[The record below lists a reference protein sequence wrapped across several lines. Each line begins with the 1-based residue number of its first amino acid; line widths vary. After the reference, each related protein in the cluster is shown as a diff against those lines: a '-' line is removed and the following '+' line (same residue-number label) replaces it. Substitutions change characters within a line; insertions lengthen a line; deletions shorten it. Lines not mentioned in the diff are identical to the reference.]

1 MPNPN
6 QPKKPKEVEINGKK
20 YSVPDT
26 YDSTK
31 HEVRIK
37 DDKLQIVN
45 IQGGD
50 VVSTH
55 DIKPASDTQTGSGQN
70 SQVSGEADNTPKP
83 EQQKKLTEKDKLVG
97 SGVYMNVQFSNVDET
112 IHDVIITNAGKFQ
125 ISVFL
130 VPKFTTSQRI
140 FTKQQAIFLKYG
152 DTVKSIVLQD
162 DIDNI
167 GLTGYIQV
175 DNRGSFLDAF
185 LGRHN
190 VYYVVINITK
200 YKDNEL
206 GVQQIQYKYEPYIFD
221 IDSVTNISSS
231 QKQEKILKIGL
242 VDIVTS
248 ILKTHS
254 IASVIKYDKDIVT
267 CGSYKYI
274 FSKILEYVKNYI
286 KVNTNNK
293 YQFKKDLL
301 YGENTVCLGRGY
313 NGYDADAGMT
323 QLIKSSFLKI
333 SRNASIMQAL
343 DILLVDCCTTMKTP
357 KSFSDNYMT
366 IGDVLIPFFFKQQY
380 PDPFGIYSQIWN
392 TGVKDGQSSETGTTT
407 GTNGSGQTGSTEQPA
422 TTTTPTTQTPSADDT
437 STTTPTTTTPTD
449 DSSGTTT
456 TTTRDIQPRTPTDS
470 GQDSSNKPTDST
482 GSSSTSSTTSTAT
495 NANQQNNNSGGGFI
509 AAVDRFFDQLPKN
522 DNKKNNMV
530 DFVTTS
536 TKNTTPILMR
546 QMTMRDIYMPF
557 FLAFA
562 DDKYSGIFQ
571 GINPQGESI
580 NDDDVML
587 LGHYHGQL
595 KSMQFNPIDMNS
607 VAKLWKNVIF
617 LDCSGKATCLNSTL
631 IFFSWFFDFF
641 QHVFLNSQK
650 RGLVSNVMPDFFM
663 LSRTQGIKHAQKQNE
678 TFENKFDEYNA
689 YTYATET
696 QDSVKQCLRLMGKNL
711 ASFTLVNDS
720 YTFTINGNLLRR
732 PNQIIKMWYKGNKKG
747 AYNQML
753 TYATNLLFGDFIYL
767 YVRKVTHKFVGSY
780 YDNDIVGCKIC
791 EQLNLM
797 KMLSGKNNKK
807 KATQ

>member
-1 MPNPN
+1 M
-6 QPKKPKEVEINGKK
+6 PKKVEIGGKQ
-20 YSVPDT
+20 YVVPDT

-37 DDKLQIVN
+37 DNKLQIVN
-45 IQGGD
+45 RNGGG

-55 DIKPASDTQTGSGQN
+55 DVKPASDTQTNSGQN
-70 SQVSGEADNTPKP
+70 SQASGGTDNTPAP

-97 SGVYMNVQFSNVDET
+97 SGIYMNVQFSNVDES

-130 VPKFTTSQRI
+130 VPKFTTGQKI

-221 IDSVTNISSS
+221 IDSVTNVSSS

-254 IASVIKYDKDIVT
+254 IASVIKFHKDIVQ

-274 FSKILEYVKNYI
+274 FEKILEYVKNYI

-301 YGENTVCLGRGY
+301 YGENTICFGRGY
-313 NGYDADAGMT
+313 NGYDAAAGMQ
-323 QLIKSSFLKI
+323 QLIKSSFSKI
-333 SRNASIMQAL
+333 PRNASIMQAL
-343 DILLVDCCTTMKTP
+343 DVLLVDCCTSMKTP

-380 PDPFGIYSQIWN
+380 PDPCGVYSQVWTTGIKDN
-392 TGVKDGQSSETGTTT
+392 TTSGTGTASSAS
-407 GTNGSGQTGSTEQPA
+407 GGQTSPA
-422 TTTTPTTQTPSADDT
+422 TQPSSTTNTTSTTQQPSAAAP
-437 STTTPTTTTPTD
+437 STTTPTETTTNGG
-449 DSSGTTT
+449 SGDATP
-456 TTTRDIQPRTPTDS
+456 TTRDIQPRTPTND
-470 GQDSSNKPTDST
+470 GQTGNNKPTDSNPT
-482 GSSSTSSTTSTAT
+482 NGTTTPTT
-495 NANQQNNNSGGGFI
+495 NTNQQNSDSSGGFI
-509 AAVDRFFDQLPKN
+509 AAVDQFFSQLPKN
-522 DNKKNNMV
+522 DKKKNNMIE
-530 DFVTTS
+530 FVTTS

-562 DDKYSGIFQ
+562 DDKYSGVFQ

-580 NDDDVML
+580 DENDIML
-587 LGHYHGQL
+587 LGHYHGQI

-607 VAKLWKNVIF
+607 VAKLWKNVVF
-617 LDCSGKATCLNSTL
+617 LDCSDKATCLNSTL

-663 LSRTQGIKHAQKQNE
+663 LSRTEGIKHAQKQNE

-753 TYATNLLFGDFIYL
+753 TYATNLLFGDYVYL
-767 YVRKVTHKFVGSY
+767 YVRKVTHKFIGSY